1 MVSREAAKARNPR
14 RKPWVTECLRELSR
28 EAANTLRGK
37 HNPWANAHGYV
48 LSPLR
53 GYKQCIFKKR
63 ERGTVSGNPKREQ
76 GTVNEAFPKTSL
88 AYASGYEEF

>member
-1 MVSREAAKARNPR
+1 MVSREAAKARSPR

-53 GYKQCIFKKR
+53 GYKQCIFK
-63 ERGTVSGNPKREQ
+63 T
-76 GTVNEAFPKTSL
+76 
-88 AYASGYEEF
+88 YASGYEEF